1 MFLFNW
7 VIFRFHLKF
16 SRGVCLR
23 APRSPHTTWSA
34 GHDCPK
40 YPWFY
45 MDIIDIMVWGVW
57 GLFQSSQPKHINI
70 YQNIHQNDLWRQGKR
85 CKKRWKTKQPNLS
98 NQLNWCPCD
107 LKPSDSDTR
116 VHWLGWGY
124 APSLRKP
131 RMVETLSEASV
142 DWGSNHHPR
151 SCWPQKIPPMRKF
164 YGPKELFAE
173 CCHSC
178 HSRLHCKFST
188 QTGLVEGLL
197 VR

>member
-57 GLFQSSQPKHINI
+57 GLPN
-70 YQNIHQNDLWRQGKR
+70 QNISKYIKIYIRMIFEDRVKDVKNIENKTAQLEQSTQLVSLRL
-85 CKKRWKTKQPNLS
+85 KTKWQRHSCSLA
-98 NQLNWCPCD
+98 
-107 LKPSDSDTR
+107 
-116 VHWLGWGY
+116 GMGI
-124 APSLRKP
+124 LRKP

-164 YGPKELFAE
+164 YGSKRAVCWVLSFL
-173 CCHSC
+173 S
-178 HSRLHCKFST
+178 F
-188 QTGLVEGLL
+188 QTAL
-197 VR
+197 

>member
-57 GLFQSSQPKHINI
+57 GLFQSSQPKYIKI
-70 YQNIHQNDLWRQGKR
+70 YQNISKYIKIYIRMIFEDRVKDVKNIENKTAQLEQSTQLVSLRL
-85 CKKRWKTKQPNLS
+85 KTKWQRHSCSLAGMGIRSILEEAKDGGNS
-98 NQLNWCPCD
+98 FG
-107 LKPSDSDTR
+107 SFSR
-116 VHWLGWGY
+116 
-124 APSLRKP
+124 LRKQP
-131 RMVETLSEASV
+131 PSQVMLTSKDSTHEEILRSKRAVCWVLSFLS
-142 DWGSNHHPR
+142 
-151 SCWPQKIPPMRKF
+151 F
-164 YGPKELFAE
+164 
-173 CCHSC
+173 
-178 HSRLHCKFST
+178 
-188 QTGLVEGLL
+188 QTAL
-197 VR
+197 